1 MKTYCF
7 SKISGRKYLIFNDE
21 LIKKSKTKVVKL
33 SPIYTL
39 LIFPAMCC
47 KRRRIPQGLKMVK
60 KSKSREGKNDK
71 AWHSTDQYQSQAKTE
86 KLKSSCLNEGTHHVS
101 AS

>member
-1 MKTYCF
+1 
-7 SKISGRKYLIFNDE
+7 
-21 LIKKSKTKVVKL
+21 
-33 SPIYTL
+33 
-39 LIFPAMCC
+39 
-47 KRRRIPQGLKMVK
+47 MVK